1 MGRAPVGRA
10 VFVADGAHRDART
23 GRQAGHMGAVL
34 LRVLRLP
41 QLQVAV
47 ERVLVQSSVT

>member
-1 MGRAPVGRA
+1 
-10 VFVADGAHRDART
+10 
-23 GRQAGHMGAVL
+23 MGAVL

-47 ERVLVQSSVT
+47 ERVLDQSSVA